1 MASYFMPSFFQ
12 KRLLKYALSRLGLVD
27 TEALDPDNLGIRWGQ
42 RSTIE
47 LKDIGLKLEK
57 LSTLLN
63 LPPSCEILSAR
74 VQLLRITLPADF
86 HNSGI
91 LCEANGIDVHIRLL
105 SEEPTKGQH
114 TKRKG
119 EKDGYSAVPT
129 PSGLAESF
137 LESEPKEE
145 REELQAAISSQSQV
159 LPHDPLAWSTDD
171 DNDNE
176 LGLGNETLS
185 LPSFVAGFLKGVVD
199 RLQLKIKDAVVRVDM
214 ELKQDGTSKRQPEHK
229 PDLVAGLLS
238 VGEIDVHGVSE
249 KLAGSE
255 EGLPFREGKRLI
267 SIADINVGL
276 VSDPSVFSNY
286 SRFVAPASPSTTMRS
301 KGSQPSSRAPSPS
314 PLDRSEE
321 EPLAMTK
328 STIFEPPQAFGH
340 SSTTADNLE
349 ASALSHGRFSDADSD
364 SGSHRGGYME
374 DSQIFGD
381 DPFQDNP
388 GYLDSVI
395 DTQFDNFDDEQ
406 SPVIHPQEDRET
418 GSEWRS
424 HLSRGRQSLYQS
436 QQVEY
441 SDEPLIPSNSYH
453 MSQNYDTHHSQIG
466 SEIDEI
472 TPPIQ
477 HYNDYN
483 ENERNERSQLSVSSH
498 HFSTS
503 PRSEPE
509 STGSREEPPNADL
522 NESQLFSHDEAQSLY
537 MSAISQDANE
547 SFMPQMPGAWGSFG
561 GASNS
566 QSAFDDGSKNTA
578 PIEPAQSTKVQ
589 DEANSRCTAP
599 SDDNLTGQ
607 HDLDDQAQSQT
618 LHEDSPSTPSSPG
631 LHRINEMRKSV
642 LTVDKILLWL
652 SPPDSEEEVSA
663 EPSPVSQR
671 ENADSDL
678 NESTVSFGDS
688 APEESL
694 LASRAYKSTRFGRH
708 VVEARAQSSA
718 ETELPEIAVEVFSV
732 SVHFDI
738 ATGWLLTKIGQKLSQ
753 ALGTA
758 ENDLSEK
765 QSRKDQPARTPPVHL
780 VVHALSIKFI
790 ERVSGHLYSSDNSG
804 SPLSPPYSME
814 DVILRLT
821 LSGLDARVSAQS
833 TSTKLNLHVSKFAF
847 GFSSEDIIFF
857 DERLK
862 MRESTRDVLSPS
874 QGDIS
879 ISLAKSADLAKVD
892 ISTLPLHINLNIQRL
907 EEALG
912 WMGGLSTILELG
924 SSMSSVSTV
933 KGGPP
938 PSKQRPRGV
947 HFETPAPAVD
957 TSKDKSALW
966 KVNARVGAILLD
978 VTGETHCLQL
988 TTTAVKVVS
997 RFEGIG
1003 IQIDKAKMIGPLS
1016 IDDASSD
1023 TPAKITLNN
1032 IRLEFLF
1039 APKEVDLDRLLTL
1052 ITPSQDKF
1060 EVEDDIMLDTLLRQ
1074 RRQGSVLRVTVGR
1087 LETVISDTSGLE
1099 PLSSLA
1105 VELSRLSNVT
1115 KYLPEDDRP
1124 GILTLMLVRDFQ
1136 GRVHV
1141 GGEVGDIESQLTDIE
1156 VAHITMPS
1164 LTAAQIGTM
1173 AVSRNNDEE
1182 LVGHSLWPPNK
1193 YRDPGQSYPP
1203 VLMARFIPDEMD
1215 PTYKVKLHNLLVEYT
1230 VPSVTA
1236 FLGLGG
1242 DKMSGDLASSMV
1254 NSIANLA
1261 EHSIPSSSMTG
1272 RPMSNASSSSTK
1284 PVKLAVVFRDCVLGL
1299 NPRNSRAKG
1308 LAVLTNA
1315 KFEGSIHGEES
1326 AEASLDIRKASLM
1339 IIDDVYHEGA
1349 DNLHQRGSVVPQDTQ
1364 AQAYIDKGYVPVSS
1378 ISSATAGVK
1387 LTGAEDGTKSLDVEL
1402 RDDLLILETCADS
1415 TQTLI
1420 SIMNGLQPPTPP
1432 NVNIKYRTEVMP
1444 IQDMFASF
1452 TGDAFAAEPPLS
1464 SDDDLATI
1472 SEGSSREDQLLDEL
1486 EYVSDFYPAKGGLGG
1501 VAIEGME
1508 PGSNDLLD
1516 SFHSQYQVSS
1526 SMTELDFQEDHFAK
1540 KSAVGGTAHRWDSTQ
1555 NTYGLTNDTKLERSP
1570 LRVRVRDVHFIWNLF
1585 DGYDWQR
1592 TRDTIS
1598 KAVKDVETKATER
1611 RSRGSRMSPS
1621 AEDEEES
1628 VIGDFLFN
1636 SIYIGIPANKDPREL
1651 HREIN
1656 HDIDDFT
1663 SETGSYATTT
1673 TVTGAGSRQ
1682 GRSTS
1687 KREKK
1692 LRLHR
1697 SKHHKMTFEL
1707 KGVSADL
1714 IIFPPG
1720 LEETQS
1726 SLDVRVKDL
1735 EIYDHVPTS
1744 TWKKF
1749 ATYMRE
1755 AGEKESGTSM
1765 VHLEVLTVKPVPE
1778 LAASEIVLKA
1788 TVLPLRLHVDQDALD
1803 FMSRFFEF
1811 RDETA
1816 EPSDAP
1822 GDVPF
1827 LQRVEINAVQV
1838 KLDFKPKRV
1847 DYAGLRS
1854 GRTTEFMNFFV
1865 LDGADMVL
1873 RHVIIYGVSGFD
1885 RMGQTLNDIWMPDVK
1900 QNQLPGVLAGLAP
1913 IRSLVNVGGGV
1924 RDLVVVPMREYRKD
1938 GRIVRSIQKGA
1949 LAFAKTTSNEL
1960 VKLGAKLAIGTQTV
1974 LQGAEDMLTT
1984 PSAPTYD
1991 DDSLDEDEAKKIS
2004 LYADQPVGVV
2014 QGLRGA
2020 FSGLE
2025 RDLLLARDAI
2035 VAVPGEV
2042 VESGSAKAAAKAVW
2056 KRAPT
2061 VILRPAIGVSK
2072 AVGQTLLGA
2081 GNTLDPSNRR
2091 KMEDKYKR
2099 Y

>member
-47 LKDIGLKLEK
+47 LRDIGLKLEK
-57 LSTLLN
+57 LSTILN
-63 LPPSCEILSAR
+63 LPPSCELLSAR

-105 SEEPTKGQH
+105 SEEPKKEQNTKN
-114 TKRKG
+114 KG
-119 EKDGYSAVPT
+119 GKDDYSAVPT

-145 REELQAAISSQSQV
+145 REELQAAIASQSQV
-159 LPHDPLAWSTDD
+159 LPHDPLAWSVDD
-171 DNDNE
+171 DDE
-176 LGLGNETLS
+176 LGLGSDTLS

-214 ELKQDGTSKRQPEHK
+214 ELKQDGTSKRQPEHR

-249 KLAGSE
+249 KTVGPDEA
-255 EGLPFREGKRLI
+255 LPFRQGKRLI

-276 VSDPSVFSNY
+276 ISDPSVFSNY
-286 SRFVAPASPSTTMRS
+286 SRFAAPASPSTTMRS
-301 KGSQPSSRAPSPS
+301 KGSEPSSRASSPS
-314 PLDRSEE
+314 PLYRSVE
-321 EPLAMTK
+321 EPLTMTQ

-340 SSTTADNLE
+340 SSTTSDDLE
-349 ASALSHGRFSDADSD
+349 ASAFSHGRFSDADSE
-364 SGSHRGGYME
+364 SGSHHGGYLE
-374 DSQIFGD
+374 DSHVFGD

-395 DTQFDNFDDEQ
+395 DTQFDDFDDEQ
-406 SPVIHPQEDRET
+406 SPVIHPEEDQRFRNQW
-418 GSEWRS
+418 GSHMS
-424 HLSRGRQSLYQS
+424 HGPQSLHHS
-436 QQVEY
+436 QRAEY
-441 SDEPLIPSNSYH
+441 SDEPLLPSDSHH
-453 MSQNYDTHHSQIG
+453 MSRTYETHNGQIG
-466 SEIDEI
+466 SEIDET
-472 TPPIQ
+472 TPLTQ

-483 ENERNERSQLSVSSH
+483 ENEHNERSQLSVSSH
-498 HFSTS
+498 SSSTS
-503 PRSEPE
+503 PRPEPE
-509 STGSREEPPNADL
+509 STGPREETPNVDL
-522 NESQLFSHDEAQSLY
+522 NESRLFSHDEAQSLY
-537 MSAISQDANE
+537 MSAISQDVGD
-547 SFMPQMPGAWGSFG
+547 SFMPHIPGGWGSF
-561 GASNS
+561 NR
-566 QSAFDDGSKNTA
+566 GSKSRSALDDRSKITA
-578 PIEPAQSTKVQ
+578 PIDPAQSIQVQ
-589 DEANSRCTAP
+589 DEANSRCASP
-599 SDDNLTGQ
+599 SGDNVTEG
-607 HDLDDQAQSQT
+607 HDLDDQGQSQT
-618 LHEDSPSTPSSPG
+618 LHKDRPSTSSSPG
-631 LHRINEMRKSV
+631 LHRINEMRKSI
-642 LTVDKILLWL
+642 LTVDKILMWF
-652 SPPDSEEEVSA
+652 SPPASEEEAPALS
-663 EPSPVSQR
+663 SPVPR
-671 ENADSDL
+671 KENAESDL
-678 NESTVSFGDS
+678 TESTVSFGDS

-694 LASRAYKSTRFGRH
+694 LASRLYKSTRFGRDF
-708 VVEARAQSSA
+708 VEARAQSSA
-718 ETELPEIAVEVFSV
+718 GPELPEIAVEVFSI

-738 ATGWLLTKIGQKLSQ
+738 ATGWLLTKIGQKLSH
-753 ALGTA
+753 AVDTA
-758 ENDLSEK
+758 EKDMSAK

-780 VVHALSIKFI
+780 AVHAFSIKFI
-790 ERVSGHLYSSDNSG
+790 EHVPGHVYSSDDNG
-804 SPLSPPYSME
+804 SSSSPPYNMD
-814 DVILRLT
+814 DVILRLS
-821 LSGLDARVSAQS
+821 LSGLDARLSAQIV
-833 TSTKLNLHVSKFAF
+833 TTKLKLHVSKFAF
-847 GFSSEDIIFF
+847 GFASEDIIFF

-879 ISLAKSADLAKVD
+879 ISLVKSSDLTKVD
-892 ISTLPLHINLNIQRL
+892 ISTLPLHINLNVQRL
-907 EEALG
+907 EEVLG

-933 KGGPP
+933 KGCPP
-938 PSKQRPRGV
+938 PTKARPRGV
-947 HFETPAPAVD
+947 HFETSVPAID
-957 TSKDKSALW
+957 TTKGKSAPL
-966 KVNARVGAILLD
+966 KINARVGAILLD

-988 TTTAVKVVS
+988 TTTAVKIVS

-1003 IQIDKAKMIGPLS
+1003 IQIDKAKVIGPLS

-1087 LETVISDTSGLE
+1087 LETFISDTSGLE

-1136 GRVHV
+1136 GHVHV
-1141 GGEVGDIESQLTDIE
+1141 GGEVGDLKSQLTDVE

-1164 LTAAQIGTM
+1164 LTAVQIGTM
-1173 AVSRNNDEE
+1173 TVSRNNDEE
-1182 LVGHSLWPPNK
+1182 LVGQALWPPN
-1193 YRDPGQSYPP
+1193 RCEDPDQSYPP

-1215 PTYKVKLHNLLVEYT
+1215 PTYKIKLHNLLVEYT

-1242 DKMSGDLASSMV
+1242 NKMSGDLASSMV

-1272 RPMSNASSSSTK
+1272 RPMSTESSSSTK
-1284 PVKLAVVFRDCVLGL
+1284 PVKLAVVFRDCVIGL
-1299 NPRNSRAKG
+1299 NPRNSHAKG

-1315 KFEGSIHGEES
+1315 KFGGSLHGDES

-1339 IIDDVYHEGA
+1339 IIDNVYHEEA
-1349 DNLHQRGSVVPQDTQ
+1349 YNLHQRGSVVSQDTQ

-1378 ISSATAGVK
+1378 ISSATASVK
-1387 LTGAEDGTKSLDVEL
+1387 LTSAEDGTKSLDVEL

-1432 NVNIKYRTEVMP
+1432 NVNMKYRTEVMP

-1452 TGDAFAAEPPLS
+1452 TGDAFAANPPIS
-1464 SDDDLATI
+1464 NDNDLATI
-1472 SEGSSREDQLLDEL
+1472 PEGSSGEDQLTDEL
-1486 EYVSDFYPAKGGLGG
+1486 EYVSDFYPVKGGPGG
-1501 VAIEGME
+1501 VGVEGME
-1508 PGSNDLLD
+1508 AGSNDLLD

-1555 NTYGLTNDTKLERSP
+1555 NTYGFTNDTKLERSP

-1598 KAVKDVETKATER
+1598 KAVKDVEIKATER
-1611 RSRGSRMSPS
+1611 RSRGSQVSPL

-1663 SETGSYATTT
+1663 SETGSYATTAT
-1673 TVTGAGSRQ
+1673 LTGAGSRQ
-1682 GRSTS
+1682 GRSGS

-1720 LEETQS
+1720 SEETQS

-1765 VHLEVLTVKPVPE
+1765 VHLEILTVKPVPE
-1778 LAASEIVLKA
+1778 LAASEIVLKV

-1811 RDETA
+1811 RDEAA
-1816 EPSDAP
+1816 EPSDTP

-1924 RDLVVVPMREYRKD
+1924 RDLVVIPMREYRKD

-1974 LQGAEDMLTT
+1974 LQGAEDLLT
-1984 PSAPTYD
+1984 PNAPTFD
-1991 DDSLDEDEAKKIS
+1991 DDSADEDEAKKIS